1 MTGNVKIFTIPGLY
15 GSGKQHWQTRWED
28 LYGYTRINQNEW
40 NDPLYDQW
48 HENLF
53 KVLRTNGSES
63 VVLIAHSLG
72 CHLVAKSYPIIKKW
86 TRGIFFVA
94 PPNLDSEA
102 LRKDL
107 SSFKSAK
114 SEGFE
119 CVAWLIYSEDDPF
132 ASVPYSKSM
141 GDTLRMKTFT
151 VGKRGHINSDSNIG
165 NWDEGSLLFNQMLKM
180 IF

>member
-1 MTGNVKIFTIPGLY
+1 MLKFLLFPGSMDPVSSIGRPDGRISTVTLVSIRM
-15 GSGKQHWQTRWED
+15 SGM
-28 LYGYTRINQNEW
+28 I
-40 NDPLYDQW
+40 
-48 HENLF
+48 LF